1 MFNKQTTLDLD
12 GPKLGFSTD
21 PQDLTV
27 NTGTAATFVA
37 IGTATFPSNIPAKF
51 ATNTGIVTYRWY
63 VDDVAVTD
71 DPDTD
76 GFDGVNFLGTGTTTL
91 QIFNN
96 TTTKTVY
103 CEADYIPSAYGL
115 PGVAVTVGSAR
126 STGHAISE
134 PVRSASAT
142 LSLNPKLSIDTQP
155 VDRIVAV
162 GVAATFGVD
171 ASLTSGSAE
180 GFSYQW
186 QINDS
191 DVSDGELEVGVTRT
205 ATAKLTYTKDGSSTE
220 VDFTELSTLTLGEGT
235 YDISVDNNI
244 TADLRALG
252 AGGGTSIQRS
262 VAGGAGGL
270 STGEFTFL
278 NGTTYKLVVGGA
290 GGTGGG
296 PGGGGA
302 GSQSGSGGGGG
313 GGGYTGLFVGSI
325 SQDNAVIIAG
335 GGGGGSNDPA
345 NGGAGGGLTGDNGS
359 NGSRA
364 GQGGTQ
370 SAGGARGTAQDN
382 GQAGS
387 ALQGGPGAGGGG
399 GGYFGGGGGGG
410 HSGCCADGA
419 GGGGSAYIGSSLLS
433 DAATTTGGGAA
444 RGNDG
449 TFEIISTSTSQ
460 TPVVLTLSGTGSDTL
475 TVSSNGN
482 VQATT
487 KVVVTNSNA
496 SNSPLTSKTV
506 SFSAVDARN
515 LIKIEQYDFSSTAIL
530 SEVNLTDGGLSL
542 SDATHPANEIC
553 IYSPEK
559 DVNVEMD
566 LYGGKGLDNGSNTGG
581 EGGYSK
587 VRFTMEQNVEYII
600 TGLYDTVNTPFVYRK
615 ANLIAVVGEGGD
627 ASATGNGGD
636 GGGINIAGEDGE
648 GRFNGVGGN
657 RVSTGDLLDGGVF
670 GTQYTDLENVYN
682 EDTVASVASYEG
694 GRTVK
699 CSKGIYYRQQG
710 FTSCEDVGNVK
721 YRISN
726 GTEVTNSAQIQR
738 GFKAGYNIMET
749 GGNAFEETG
758 NNGAD
763 GGNGATGG
771 FGGSTDGG
779 GGGSGYTDGTAT
791 LVSSRIGGS
800 TGPARVNI
808 KLSTGGDFFIDD
820 EGRILIYAS
829 TDARDPRT
837 GITKTTGV
845 VNYGDN
851 ACIDDAR
858 WQRFLDLARDGTQD
872 YRLTATE
879 NNSTIKI
886 TNADTKNIHK
896 MMNANQVPL
905 RTSLTD
911 WHDTNYSYLLLVLAW
926 DETSG
931 ATISGGDY
939 SLWSYSPAS
948 AFGYGMYGDSS
959 KSFFTPTVYGYK
971 TGINFWILPP
981 GVPDF

>member
-37 IGTATFPSNIPAKF
+37 IGTATFPSNIPAQF

-63 VDDVAVTD
+63 VDDVAVFD
-71 DPDTD
+71 DPDKT
-76 GFDGVNFLGTGTTTL
+76 GADGVNFIGAGTTTL
-91 QIFNN
+91 QIFSN
-96 TTTKTVY
+96 TSAKTVY

-126 STGHAISE
+126 STGNAISE

-142 LSLNPKLSIDTQP
+142 LSITPRLTIDTQP
-155 VDRIVAV
+155 ESSIVAE
-162 GVAATFGVD
+162 GNDATFNVV
-171 ASLTSGSAE
+171 ASMSDGTTE

-186 QINDS
+186 QINGS
-191 DVSDGELEVGVTRT
+191 DVSDG
-205 ATAKLTYTKDGSSTE
+205 
-220 VDFTELSTLTLGEGT
+220 TLTLSETFSESATLTIVDDASVTTTHKFDELASINFVGGSYT
-235 YDISVDNNI
+235 LTVDNDV
-244 TADLRALG
+244 TADLVAQG
-252 AGGGTSIQRS
+252 AGGKNSGERDA
-262 VAGGAGGL
+262 AGGAGGI
-270 STGEFTFL
+270 STAGFTFL
-278 NGTTYKLVVGGA
+278 AGTTYKLIVGTSGAGYGGA
-290 GGTGGG
+290 GAGDQIGTGK
-296 PGGGGA
+296 GGA
-302 GSQSGSGGGGG
+302 
-313 GGGYTGLFVGSI
+313 GGGYTGLFVDSV
-325 SQDNAVIIAG
+325 SQANAIIIAG
-335 GGGGGSNDPA
+335 GGGGGSNDPGV
-345 NGGAGGGLTGDNGS
+345 GGAGGGLTGDNGS

-648 GRFNGVGGN
+648 GRFNGVGGY

-837 GITKTTGV
+837 EITKTTGV

-926 DETSG
+926 DETTG
-931 ATISGGDY
+931 ATISGADY